1 LAARTA
7 RWRRPRQRLGRA
19 CARRTGP
26 RAFVGVAGR
35 NLREIAVASC
45 LHGRRQRSSTEATR
59 EPRPVCGTTTARR
72 GRFGCRRGARPPPRL
87 GAANRWRGR
96 PRGSGASY
104 TARARRSRGTGRSR
118 IRSPASRPSSCAR
131 TSNVLSDGT
140 RSPRSIAPTSVR
152 WRRATRASLSC
163 ERPVE
168 RRAALSRSPRS
179 VAIRRCSPCHL
190 GELELGMARDGSSDN
205 CIRPQNTDC
214 TYASAAKPEASLRAD
229 CQSRWRPSCVR
240 RSLGAAI
247 PATRTATSTSRERQQ
262 TGERAARQ
270 GCRPAG
276 TTRRSVESRPGG
288 EARLQ
293 RAKPACAIWSLP
305 VAVVRRGGR
314 ARRSEG

>member
-205 CIRPQNTDC
+205 CIRPQNTDWHLC
-214 TYASAAKPEASLRAD
+214 VGGEAGSVPACRLSESMAAFVRASLSRGGDPSDENCDVDFERASANGRASSPSGLPAGWHDAKVGGEPTRRGGSVTAGEAGVRYLVVAGRRGAA
-229 CQSRWRPSCVR
+229 R
-240 RSLGAAI
+240 RSGAAI
-247 PATRTATSTSRERQQ
+247 
-262 TGERAARQ
+262 
-270 GCRPAG
+270 
-276 TTRRSVESRPGG
+276 
-288 EARLQ
+288 
-293 RAKPACAIWSLP
+293 
-305 VAVVRRGGR
+305 
-314 ARRSEG
+314 